1 MIRPACLRARALFVL
16 ALAGCHFSAG
26 FGPPPQGPPAV
37 DHSVIRD
44 TVEARDG
51 TKTVNE
57 NDTTTT
63 KFDDGSS
70 TTLEKVNL
78 VVTRPDGT
86 SSRNT
91 TETKTERSA
100 NGSVSTSSTS
110 SSGN

>member
-1 MIRPACLRARALFVL
+1 MIRPVGLRARALFLL
-16 ALAGCHFSAG
+16 ALAGCHFRAG
-26 FGPPPQGPPAV
+26 FGPPPQGPPSV

-44 TVEARDG
+44 TVEASDG

-63 KFDDGSS
+63 KFDDGRSS
-70 TTLEKVNL
+70 TLERVN
-78 VVTRPDGT
+78 VFVTQPNGST
-86 SSRNT
+86 SRNT

-100 NGSVSTSSTS
+100 NGSVSTSSSS